1 LGVTREKIMQIV
13 EAPVGKMETQLQHWG
28 ARLDG
33 LIALVEAAGPTLKT
47 DCQKSIDNARPKYQA
62 AQARFA
68 EFKRTGSARWGA
80 FKSVVARAM
89 ATLGDML

>member
-1 LGVTREKIMQIV
+1 MGVTREKIMQIA
-13 EAPVGKMETQLQHWG
+13 EAPFGKMETQLQHWG

-33 LIALVEAAGPTLKT
+33 LIAVLEAAGSTLKT
-47 DCQKSIDNARPKYQA
+47 DCQRRIDDARPKYQA

-80 FKSVVARAM
+80 FKSVVERAM